1 MPPYDEITLATLI
14 RSLPPAPEQW
24 VEAAT
29 EIPRTKRELDALLP
43 QLERDAELREA
54 MSIDLEA
61 ALEQAGVEP
70 RPQLVDALRR
80 RLGGE
85 PPSA

>member
-1 MPPYDEITLATLI
+1 MRPYDEIALATLI

-29 EIPRTKRELDALLP
+29 EIPRTKRELDALPP

-54 MSIDLEA
+54 MSVDLEA
-61 ALEQAGVEP
+61 ALERAGVEP
-70 RPQLVDALRR
+70 RAQLVDALRR

-85 PPSA
+85 PSSS